1 MVELFSTLEMLGKTI
16 EPTTLRNFVEAH
28 VRRTIEFGLCKFFF
42 KYKYHGVDFVFL
54 ANEANLDTLREVFG
68 HIKSTLRNDDVLE
81 INQKLLALTL
91 DDLMSELSWK
101 DKKVPSANEINVL
114 M

>member
-16 EPTTLRNFVEAH
+16 EPTTLRSFVEAH
-28 VRRTIEFGLCKFFF
+28 LRRTIEFGLCKLTYIYFL
-42 KYKYHGVDFVFL
+42 HGNINYFLLFLL
-54 ANEANLDTLREVFG
+54 ANEAHLGTLSDVFG

-101 DKKVPSANEINVL
+101 DKKVL
-114 M
+114 K